1 MASSFHRLQRF
12 IFENPLNGLMV
23 QDALNGLMI
32 QDALNG
38 LMVQDALNGLM
49 VQDALNGLMVH
60 FHIFFTISGLLLARH
75 RRLGSL

>member
-23 QDALNGLMI
+23 QDALNGLM
-32 QDALNG
+32 
-38 LMVQDALNGLM
+38 VQDSLNGLM